1 METLHRTIS
10 NPHKPNLDWRVIL
23 ALLAACTMSCNWD
36 FGTVQPERVWMATEP
51 IQCLGNP
58 WELDWLESHNW
69 NYSGYPKDHTTIEL
83 EPEEFAIIQ
92 DFYNRRGVT
101 VFKAETVQKYDTVCA
116 ACFCPEGHTLYLIV
130 AIEDVQKM
138 IEFGYRIETP

>member
-10 NPHKPNLDWRVIL
+10 NPHKPNLGWRVIW
-23 ALLAACTMSCNWD
+23 ALLALFTISCNRD
-36 FGTVQPERVWMATEP
+36 FATLQPDPVWMATEP

-69 NYSGYPKDHTTIEL
+69 NYSGYPKDTTTPGL
-83 EPEEFAIIQ
+83 EPEEFAIIR

-101 VFKAETVQKYDTVCA
+101 VFKAKTVQKYDTVCA
-116 ACFCPEGHTLYLIV
+116 TCSCPAGHTLYLKV
-130 AIEDVQKM
+130 
-138 IEFGYRIETP
+138 RL